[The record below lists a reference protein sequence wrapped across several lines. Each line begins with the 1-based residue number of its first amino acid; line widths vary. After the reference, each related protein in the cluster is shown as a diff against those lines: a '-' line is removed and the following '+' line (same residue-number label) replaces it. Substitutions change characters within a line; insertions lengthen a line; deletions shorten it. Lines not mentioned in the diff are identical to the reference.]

1 MRSAKYVDMC
11 SGPVLRKMIVFTL
24 PIMFSGLFQLLFNA
38 TDIIVVGRFAGD
50 NALAAVGS
58 NTALINLMTNLFIGI
73 SIGANV
79 VAARYCGAKNY
90 SELNRTVHT
99 AMLLSVISGFLLM
112 AAGLLFAEQIL
123 GLMST
128 PESILGM
135 ASDYLRLYFCGM
147 PFMMI
152 YNFGNALL
160 RAAGDTRRPLI
171 YLICGG
177 VVNVLLDLLFVIA
190 LDMSAAGVGLATAIS
205 QGVSAALMVRCLMR
219 EKDENG
225 LKLRLKNLR
234 IHKDKLL
241 MILKIGL
248 PAGFQGTV
256 FSLSNVVIQSSI
268 NLFGEAVIAGN
279 SAAASIEGFVYM
291 AMNSCY
297 QSTLSFT
304 SANLGA
310 GKYERINKILR
321 CGLLCVVAVWA
332 ILGLGV
338 AMTFSRPLLSIYTSG
353 DEAIN
358 AGVHRMMY
366 VCGTYFLCGIMDVMV
381 GSLRG
386 MGYSVTPMI
395 VSLLGACGLRLVW
408 LGTVFQMEQF
418 HTPDIVYLSY
428 PVSWVITVAAH
439 VICFFI
445 CRSRLKKKIQLRKTE
460 SVPEAR

>member
-1 MRSAKYVDMC
+1 MKSARYVDMC
-11 SGPVLRKMIVFTL
+11 SGPILRKMIIFTL

-58 NTALINLMTNLFIGI
+58 NTALINLMTNLFIGL

-79 VAARYCGAKNY
+79 VAARYCGAKNIT
-90 SELNRTVHT
+90 ELRRTVHT
-99 AMLLSVISGFLLM
+99 AMTISVISGFILM

-123 GLMST
+123 RLMST
-128 PESILGM
+128 PENILGM
-135 ASDYLRLYFCGM
+135 AASYLRIYFCGM

-171 YLICGG
+171 YLICAG
-177 VVNVLLDLLFVIA
+177 VVNVILDLIFVI
-190 LDMSAAGVGLATAIS
+190 LFNMSAAGVGLATALS
-205 QGVSAALMVRCLMR
+205 QGVSAFLMTRCLLH
-219 EKDENG
+219 EKEETG
-225 LKLRLKNLR
+225 LKLELRRLR
-234 IHKDKLL
+234 VHRDKLA
-241 MILKIGL
+241 MIMKIGL

-304 SANLGA
+304 SQNLGA
-310 GKYERINKILR
+310 GKYERINRILL
-321 CGLLCVVAVWA
+321 CGLTCVIAVWA

-338 AMTFSRPLLSIYTSG
+338 ATTFARPLLGIYTSG
-353 DEAIN
+353 DASIN
-358 AGVHRMMY
+358 AGLRRISY

-386 MGYSVTPMI
+386 MGYSITPMI

-408 LGTVFQMEQF
+408 LGTVFQMEQY
-418 HTPDIVYLSY
+418 HTPDTVYLSY
-428 PVSWVITVAAH
+428 PVSWVITVTAH
-439 VICFFI
+439 VVCFFI
-445 CRSRLKKKIQLRKTE
+445 CRHRLKIK
-460 SVPEAR
+460 ARRLDQKAISG

>member
-1 MRSAKYVDMC
+1 MKSARYVDMC
-11 SGPVLRKMIVFTL
+11 SGPILRKMIIFTL

-58 NTALINLMTNLFIGI
+58 NTALINLMTNLFIGL

-79 VAARYCGAKNY
+79 VAARYCGAKNHT
-90 SELNRTVHT
+90 ELRKTVHT
-99 AMLLSVISGFLLM
+99 AMTISVISGFILM

-123 GLMST
+123 WLMST
-128 PESILGM
+128 PENILGM
-135 ASDYLRLYFCGM
+135 AASYLRIYFCGM

-171 YLICGG
+171 YLICAG
-177 VVNVLLDLLFVIA
+177 VVNVILDLIFVI
-190 LDMSAAGVGLATAIS
+190 LFNMSAAGVGLATALS
-205 QGVSAALMVRCLMR
+205 QGVSAFLMTRCLLH
-219 EKDENG
+219 EKEETG
-225 LKLRLKNLR
+225 LKLELRRLR
-234 IHKDKLL
+234 VHRDKLA
-241 MILKIGL
+241 MIMKIGL

-304 SANLGA
+304 SQNLGA
-310 GKYERINKILR
+310 GKYERINRILL
-321 CGLLCVVAVWA
+321 CGLTCVIAVWA

-338 AMTFSRPLLSIYTSG
+338 ATTFARPLLGIYTSG
-353 DEAIN
+353 DASIN
-358 AGVHRMMY
+358 AGLRRISY

-386 MGYSVTPMI
+386 MGYSITPMI

-408 LGTVFQMEQF
+408 LGTVFQMEQY
-418 HTPDIVYLSY
+418 HTPDTVYLSY
-428 PVSWVITVAAH
+428 PVSWVITVTAH
-439 VICFFI
+439 VVCFFI
-445 CRSRLKKKIQLRKTE
+445 CRHRLKIK
-460 SVPEAR
+460 ARRLDQKAISG

>member
-1 MRSAKYVDMC
+1 MC

-177 VVNVLLDLLFVIA
+177 VVNVMLDLLFVIA

-241 MILKIGL
+241 MILK
-248 PAGFQGTV
+248 A
-256 FSLSNVVIQSSI
+256 
-268 NLFGEAVIAGN
+268 
-279 SAAASIEGFVYM
+279 
-291 AMNSCY
+291 
-297 QSTLSFT
+297 
-304 SANLGA
+304 
-310 GKYERINKILR
+310 
-321 CGLLCVVAVWA
+321 
-332 ILGLGV
+332 
-338 AMTFSRPLLSIYTSG
+338 
-353 DEAIN
+353 
-358 AGVHRMMY
+358 
-366 VCGTYFLCGIMDVMV
+366 
-381 GSLRG
+381 
-386 MGYSVTPMI
+386 TP
-395 VSLLGACGLRLVW
+395 
-408 LGTVFQMEQF
+408 
-418 HTPDIVYLSY
+418 HN
-428 PVSWVITVAAH
+428 
-439 VICFFI
+439 
-445 CRSRLKKKIQLRKTE
+445 
-460 SVPEAR
+460 

>member
-1 MRSAKYVDMC
+1 MC
-11 SGPVLRKMIVFTL
+11 SGPILRKMIIFTL

-58 NTALINLMTNLFIGI
+58 NTALINLMTNLFIGL

-79 VAARYCGAKNY
+79 VAARYCGAKNHT
-90 SELNRTVHT
+90 ELRKTVHT
-99 AMLLSVISGFLLM
+99 AMTISVISGFILM

-123 GLMST
+123 WLMST
-128 PESILGM
+128 PENILGM
-135 ASDYLRLYFCGM
+135 AASYLRIYFCGM

-171 YLICGG
+171 YLICAG
-177 VVNVLLDLLFVIA
+177 VVNVILDLIFVI
-190 LDMSAAGVGLATAIS
+190 LFNMSAAGVGLATALS
-205 QGVSAALMVRCLMR
+205 QGVSAFLMTRCLLH
-219 EKDENG
+219 EKEETG
-225 LKLRLKNLR
+225 LKLELRRLR
-234 IHKDKLL
+234 VHRDKLA
-241 MILKIGL
+241 MIMKIGL

-304 SANLGA
+304 SQNLGA
-310 GKYERINKILR
+310 GKYERINRILL
-321 CGLLCVVAVWA
+321 CGLTCVIAVWA

-338 AMTFSRPLLSIYTSG
+338 ATTFARPLLGIYTSG
-353 DEAIN
+353 DASIN
-358 AGVHRMMY
+358 AGLRRISY

-386 MGYSVTPMI
+386 MGYSITPMI

-408 LGTVFQMEQF
+408 LGTVFQMEQY
-418 HTPDIVYLSY
+418 HTPDTVYLSY
-428 PVSWVITVAAH
+428 PVSWVITVTAH
-439 VICFFI
+439 VVCFFI
-445 CRSRLKKKIQLRKTE
+445 CRHRLKIK
-460 SVPEAR
+460 ARRLDQKAISG

>member
-1 MRSAKYVDMC
+1 MC

-177 VVNVLLDLLFVIA
+177 VVNVMLDLLFVIA

-304 SANLGA
+304 SANIGA
-310 GKYERINKILR
+310 GKYERINDTPLRTAVRGGGVGYPGSRRCDDVQPAAAQYLHLRRRGNKRRRAPYDVRLRHILPVR
-321 CGLLCVVAVWA
+321 HYGRYGWLPARNGLFSYADDSFAARRMRTQACVARDGVPDGAVPYA
-332 ILGLGV
+332 GHCVPVLSGFLGDNG
-338 AMTFSRPLLSIYTSG
+338 R
-353 DEAIN
+353 
-358 AGVHRMMY
+358 
-366 VCGTYFLCGIMDVMV
+366 
-381 GSLRG
+381 
-386 MGYSVTPMI
+386 
-395 VSLLGACGLRLVW
+395 GAC
-408 LGTVFQMEQF
+408 
-418 HTPDIVYLSY
+418 YLLLHMPEKAQKEGPAPENGKRSGGA
-428 PVSWVITVAAH
+428 VS
-439 VICFFI
+439 
-445 CRSRLKKKIQLRKTE
+445 
-460 SVPEAR
+460 

>member
-1 MRSAKYVDMC
+1 MKSAKYVDMC
-11 SGPVLRKMIVFTL
+11 SGPILRKMIVFTL

-38 TDIIVVGRFAGD
+38 TDIIIVGKFAGD

-58 NTALINLMTNLFIGI
+58 NTALINLMTNIFIGL

-90 SELNRTVHT
+90 TELRKTVHT
-99 AMLLSVISGFLLM
+99 AMLLSVISGVILM
-112 AAGLLFAEQIL
+112 AAGLCFAEQIL
-123 GLMST
+123 RWMST
-128 PESILGM
+128 PDSIIGM
-135 ASDYLRLYFCGM
+135 AADYLRIYFCGM

-177 VVNVLLDLLFVIA
+177 VMNVILDLVFVIA
-190 LDMSAAGVGLATAIS
+190 LGMSAAGVGLATAIS
-205 QGVSAALMVRCLMR
+205 QGVSAALMIRCLVL
-219 EKDENG
+219 EKEETG
-225 LKLRLKNLR
+225 LKLDFRQLR
-234 IHKDKLL
+234 IHRDKLM

-304 SANLGA
+304 SQNLGA
-310 GKYERINKILR
+310 GKYERINKILL

-338 AMTFSRPLLSIYTSG
+338 AMTLGRPLLSIYTSG
-353 DEAIN
+353 DEAIS
-358 AGVHRMMY
+358 AGLHRMTY

-386 MGYSVTPMI
+386 MGYSVTPMV

-418 HTPDIVYLSY
+418 HTPDTVYLSY

-445 CRSRLKKKIQLRKTE
+445 CRKKLKRKQQA
-460 SVPEAR
+460 SMAKQGL

>member
-1 MRSAKYVDMC
+1 MC

-304 SANLGA
+304 SANIGA

-358 AGVHRMMY
+358 AGVRRMMY
-366 VCGTYFLCGIMDVMV
+366 VCGTYFLCGYGRHGWLPARNGLFSYADDSFAARRVRTQTCV
-381 GSLRG
+381 ARDGVPDGAVPYAGHCVPVLSGFLGDNGR
-386 MGYSVTPMI
+386 
-395 VSLLGACGLRLVW
+395 GACYLL
-408 LGTVFQMEQF
+408 LHMPEQAQKED
-418 HTPDIVYLSY
+418 PAPENGERSGGA
-428 PVSWVITVAAH
+428 VS
-439 VICFFI
+439 
-445 CRSRLKKKIQLRKTE
+445 
-460 SVPEAR
+460 

>member
-99 AMLLSVISGFLLM
+99 SMLLSVISGFLLM

-171 YLICGG
+171 YLICVDTSLEQRMEIAQKLTSMVLSLRRKVNIKVRQPLSTIMVPVADDTMKAVIESIAPLVLTEINVKDLKLVHNGDG
-177 VVNVLLDLLFVIA
+177 VLVKRVKPDFKVLGKKLGKQMKAAAQALGCLSQQQIASLEADGHIDLDIDGATVRIESADVEIISEDIPGWLVANDGNLTVA
-190 LDMSAAGVGLATAIS
+190 LDITVTDDLRREGIAREIVNRVQNIRKDRNYDITDRISLVFAPADGLDGVLADYSAYISSQVLADAIAVDGSVAADAAAEDLDIDGQIIKVKIS
-205 QGVSAALMVRCLMR
+205 Q
-219 EKDENG
+219 
-225 LKLRLKNLR
+225 
-234 IHKDKLL
+234 I
-241 MILKIGL
+241 
-248 PAGFQGTV
+248 
-256 FSLSNVVIQSSI
+256 
-268 NLFGEAVIAGN
+268 
-279 SAAASIEGFVYM
+279 
-291 AMNSCY
+291 
-297 QSTLSFT
+297 
-304 SANLGA
+304 
-310 GKYERINKILR
+310 
-321 CGLLCVVAVWA
+321 
-332 ILGLGV
+332 
-338 AMTFSRPLLSIYTSG
+338 
-353 DEAIN
+353 
-358 AGVHRMMY
+358 
-366 VCGTYFLCGIMDVMV
+366 
-381 GSLRG
+381 
-386 MGYSVTPMI
+386 
-395 VSLLGACGLRLVW
+395 
-408 LGTVFQMEQF
+408 
-418 HTPDIVYLSY
+418 
-428 PVSWVITVAAH
+428 
-439 VICFFI
+439 
-445 CRSRLKKKIQLRKTE
+445 
-460 SVPEAR
+460 

>member
-1 MRSAKYVDMC
+1 MRSAKYIDMC

-38 TDIIVVGRFAGD
+38 TDIIVVGKFAGD

-58 NTALINLMTNLFIGI
+58 NTALINLMTNLFIGL
-73 SIGANV
+73 SIGVNV
-79 VAARYCGAKNY
+79 VAARYCGAKNVK
-90 SELNRTVHT
+90 ELKKTVHT
-99 AMLLSVISGFLLM
+99 SMLISVISGVILM
-112 AAGLLFAEQIL
+112 AVGLCFAEQML
-123 GLMST
+123 RLMQT
-128 PESILGM
+128 PDSIIGM
-135 ASDYLRLYFCGM
+135 AADYLRIYFCGM

-152 YNFGNALL
+152 YNFGNAIL
-160 RAAGDTRRPLI
+160 RAAGDTNRPMFCLI
-171 YLICGG
+171 VAG
-177 VVNVLLDLLFVIA
+177 VVNVLLDMFFVIA
-190 LDMSAAGVGLATAIS
+190 LNMSAAGVGLATSLS
-205 QGVSAALMVRCLMR
+205 QGVSAVLIIRCLLK
-219 EKDENG
+219 ESDSSG
-225 LKLRLKNLR
+225 LKLNPRELK

-241 MILKIGL
+241 MIMKIGL

-304 SANLGA
+304 SQNIGA
-310 GKYERINKILR
+310 GKFERINKILL
-321 CGLLCVVAVWA
+321 CGLLCVMTVWA
-332 ILGLGV
+332 VLGLGV
-338 AMTFSRPLLSIYTSG
+338 CMSLGRPLLSIYTSG
-353 DEAIN
+353 EASIE
-358 AGVHRMMY
+358 AGLRRMVY
-366 VCGTYFLCGIMDVMV
+366 VCGTYFLCGVMEVLV

-408 LGTVFQMEQF
+408 LATVFQIEQY
-418 HTPDIVYLSY
+418 HTPDTVYLSY

-439 VICFFI
+439 VVCFFI
-445 CRSRLKKKIQLRKTE
+445 CRHRLKKKMLRYQQ
-460 SVPEAR
+460 A

>member
-1 MRSAKYVDMC
+1 MC

-99 AMLLSVISGFLLM
+99 SMLLSVISGFLLM

-268 NLFGEAVIAGN
+268 NLFGEAGIAGN

-304 SANLGA
+304 SANIGA
-310 GKYERINKILR
+310 GKYERINR
-321 CGLLCVVAVWA
+321 YFAADCCAWWQCGL
-332 ILGLGV
+332 
-338 AMTFSRPLLSIYTSG
+338 
-353 DEAIN
+353 
-358 AGVHRMMY
+358 
-366 VCGTYFLCGIMDVMV
+366 
-381 GSLRG
+381 
-386 MGYSVTPMI
+386 
-395 VSLLGACGLRLVW
+395 
-408 LGTVFQMEQF
+408 
-418 HTPDIVYLSY
+418 
-428 PVSWVITVAAH
+428 SWVSA
-439 VICFFI
+439 
-445 CRSRLKKKIQLRKTE
+445 LR
-460 SVPEAR
+460 

>member
-135 ASDYLRLYFCGM
+135 ASDYLRLYFCG
-147 PFMMI
+147 
-152 YNFGNALL
+152 
-160 RAAGDTRRPLI
+160 
-171 YLICGG
+171 G

-304 SANLGA
+304 SANIGA

-358 AGVHRMMY
+358 AGVRRMMY

-418 HTPDIVYLSY
+418 HTPDTVYLSY

-445 CRSRLKKKIQLRKTE
+445 CRRRLKKKVQLRKTE